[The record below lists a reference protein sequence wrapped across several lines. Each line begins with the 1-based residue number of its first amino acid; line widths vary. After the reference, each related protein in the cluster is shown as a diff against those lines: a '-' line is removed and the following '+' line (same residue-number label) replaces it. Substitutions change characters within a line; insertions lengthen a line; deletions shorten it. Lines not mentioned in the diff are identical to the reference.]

1 MAAEGEDGADRTE
14 DPTAHRLEEALRR
27 GDVAKSQEVSVFLSL
42 GALMLAL
49 MLLPAFGVVGTLAL
63 DLRAFLMNAH
73 LVPDSGAGMLAA
85 GQYGLLAGLKMLA
98 VPVGIVCVAALAGGL
113 VQHRPVW
120 SFEAL
125 TPKFERLSPLA
136 GLKRI
141 FGQQAIVQ
149 FAKGLAKIGI
159 VGSLASWLLWRER
172 DRFEGLVGQDPRDLL
187 GFTLTL
193 ALKLLGGILALH
205 AVVTIADV
213 LYARFSWMKRQRM
226 TRDEV
231 KRESKEQDGNPEIKA
246 KLRQMRMARV
256 RKRMMASV
264 PQATAIIMNPTH
276 FAVALKYEP
285 GMAAPLCVAKGADA
299 VALRIRS
306 VAEEHR
312 VPVIE
317 NPPLA
322 RALYA
327 AVEVDG
333 EIPVEHYRA
342 VAEVIGFVLRLK
354 RRAS

>member
-27 GDVAKSQEVSVFLSL
+27 GDVAKSQEVSLFLSL
-42 GALMLAL
+42 GALTLAL
-49 MLLPAFGVVGTLAL
+49 MLIPTFGAAKTLAL

-73 LVPDSGAGMLAA
+73 LVPDSGSAMLGA
-85 GQYGLLAGLKMLA
+85 GQRGLVAGLKMLA
-98 VPVGIVCVAALAGGL
+98 IPIGLVMVAALAGGL

-120 SFEAL
+120 SFEPL
-125 TPKFERLSPLA
+125 TPKFERLSPLS

-149 FAKGLAKIGI
+149 FVKGLAKIGI
-159 VGSLASWLLWRER
+159 VGVLAAVLLWRER
-172 DRFEGLVGQDPRDLL
+172 DRFEGLVGQGPADLL

-193 ALKLLGGILALH
+193 ALKLLGGVLALH
-205 AVVTIADV
+205 AVVTIGDV
-213 LYARFSWMKRQRM
+213 VYSRLSWMKRQRM
-226 TRDEV
+226 TREEV

-256 RKRMMASV
+256 RKRMMAAV
-264 PQATAIIMNPTH
+264 PQATVVVMNPTH

-285 GMAAPLCVAKGADA
+285 GMAAPLCVAKGVDA
-299 VALRIRS
+299 MALRIRA

-322 RALYA
+322 RALHA
-327 AVEVDG
+327 TVEIDG